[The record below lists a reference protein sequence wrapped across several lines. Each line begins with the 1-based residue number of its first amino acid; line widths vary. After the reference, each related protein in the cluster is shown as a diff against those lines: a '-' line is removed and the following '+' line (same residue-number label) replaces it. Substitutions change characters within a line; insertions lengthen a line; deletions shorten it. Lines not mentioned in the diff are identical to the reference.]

1 MKKIIL
7 ASSSP
12 RRKELLE
19 LVGIPFNIHPSDV
32 IEKMDDDLEPSQI
45 VEQLALQKAKDVA
58 KYYDEEIII
67 GADTIVVFQD
77 QILGKPMNEEDAF
90 RILKQLQ
97 GNPHLVYSGIAL
109 IDSKTGR
116 SQTDHQERYSDTMYL
131 GDSCQYRVLSESPNG
146 KPQIFLGHSV
156 SKVTFRPM
164 NDEEIKAYIKTGE
177 PLDKAGAYGVQGLGA
192 LFIEKIEGDFYS
204 VMGLPLNLLY
214 QMLLKVGMNPLKP

>member
-1 MKKIIL
+1 MEKIIL

-19 LVGIPFNIHPSDV
+19 LAGIPFNIHPSDI
-32 IEKMDDDLEPSQI
+32 IEKMDEDLEPFQI
-45 VEQLALQKAKDVA
+45 VEQLALQKAEDVA
-58 KYYDEEIII
+58 KYYNEEIVI
-67 GADTIVVFQD
+67 GADTIVVFQG
-77 QILGKPMNEEDAF
+77 QILGKPINEEDAF
-90 RILKQLQ
+90 RILKKLQ
-97 GNPHLVYSGIAL
+97 GKPHLVYSGIAL

-116 SQTDHQERYSDTMYL
+116 SQMDHQVRYDNTMYL
-131 GDSCQYRVLSESPNG
+131 GDSCQYRILSEPLNG
-146 KPQIFLGHSV
+146 KPQIIIGYSV

-164 NDEEIKAYIKTGE
+164 SDEEIKTYIKTGE

>member
-1 MKKIIL
+1 MRKIIL

-67 GADTIVVFQD
+67 GADTIVVLQG
-77 QILGKPMNEEDAF
+77 QILGKPINEEDAF

-97 GNPHLVYSGIAL
+97 GKPHLVYSGIAL

-116 SQTDHQERYSDTMYL
+116 SQTNHQVT
-131 GDSCQYRVLSESPNG
+131 
-146 KPQIFLGHSV
+146 
-156 SKVTFRPM
+156 KVFMSSLT
-164 NDEEIKAYIKTGE
+164 DEEILSYIQTKE
-177 PLDKAGAYGVQGLGA
+177 PMDKAGAYGIQGIGA
-192 LFIEKIEGDFYS
+192 IFIEKIEGDYFN
-204 VMGLPLNLLY
+204 VVGLPLSLLNSF
-214 QMLLKVGMNPLKP
+214 LKSFDVDVMADFVNPKSKV